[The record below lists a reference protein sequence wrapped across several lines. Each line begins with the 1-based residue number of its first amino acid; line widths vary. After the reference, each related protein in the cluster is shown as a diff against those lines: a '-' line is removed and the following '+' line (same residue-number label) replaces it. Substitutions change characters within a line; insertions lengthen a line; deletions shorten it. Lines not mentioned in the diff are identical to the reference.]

1 MLLYPVLSLSDQI
14 YFVLLSSAL
23 KRFSVSEVVV
33 HRCSLLWQLW
43 VHIAAELLVPQDLPA
58 NLAIASGSGIAA
70 AVIDGAGGAEGAKNA
85 FMSLLAP
92 KNGVG
97 KPNNALFN

>member
-1 MLLYPVLSLSDQI
+1 M
-14 YFVLLSSAL
+14 
-23 KRFSVSEVVV
+23 VV

-58 NLAIASGSGIAA
+58 NLAFASGSGIAVT
-70 AVIDGAGGAEGAKNA
+70 VIDGAGGGEVAKNA

-97 KPNNALFN
+97 NPNNTLFN